1 MPSCKEGYPNYSIPV
16 NSTRNVEEPKIL
28 VVEDDAVARMDVK
41 LALERAGYGVVGMT
55 GSGEEA
61 LVLAD
66 RLAPDIVLMD
76 IMLEGDMDGLEA
88 AGELRNRFDIPVIY
102 LTVVVDEETLHWAK
116 VTGPFG
122 YLVKPVDHNE
132 LRSAI
137 EVGLYKHQM
146 ERELRKAKLAAEAA
160 TRAKAS
166 FLATVSHELRTPM
179 TGVLGMTELLLMSDL
194 AEPYRENVRLIKES
208 SMGLLSVLN
217 QIIDY
222 SKLETSSLT
231 ARVMDFRLEDLVTGI
246 LSQHRRSAAAKGV
259 SLDYSIDPAMPGWV
273 RGDPAKLRQV
283 IGNLISNGV
292 KFTPS
297 GQVLV
302 DVSRAEEGDCPDSGD
317 GGLAVQILVRDTGVG
332 IPADKLDDIFESFR
346 QSEDHLNH
354 ASGSL
359 GLGLAIAVR
368 LVDFLGGSLRCSS
381 EEGKGSVFSVSLPL
395 ECSPYESTSP
405 SASVLSA
412 NSPLEGVRILVA
424 EDDLVNQRYLVRLLE
439 KMGCAVTLAETGIQA
454 VDALKAADF
463 DLVLMDVE
471 MPEMD
476 GIEATRRVRNP
487 ETGCLDPAVPIV
499 ALTARAMWGDEQRCI
514 HAGMDDYVS
523 KPVDVDTVAAI
534 IQSTLEKE

>member
-1 MPSCKEGYPNYSIPV
+1 MPTNKV
-16 NSTRNVEEPKIL
+16 L
-28 VVEDDAVARMDVK
+28 VVEDDALAQYDVK

-61 LVLAD
+61 LFLAD

-76 IMLEGDMDGLEA
+76 ILLEGEMDGLEA

-146 ERELRKAKLAAEAA
+146 ERELRKAKQAAEAA
-160 TRAKAS
+160 SRAKAS

-194 AEPYRENVRLIKES
+194 GEPYRENVRLIKES

-231 ARVMDFRLEDLVTGI
+231 RREMDFRLEDLITGI
-246 LSQHRRSAAAKGV
+246 LSQHGRAAKAKGV
-259 SLDYSIDPAMPGWV
+259 DLQYSMDPAIPDWV

-283 IGNLISNGV
+283 VGNLIANAV

-302 DVSRAEEGDCPDSGD
+302 DATLAGKGGGVQPGE
-317 GGLAVQILVRDTGVG
+317 GGLAVQILVTDSGVG
-332 IPADKLDDIFESFR
+332 IAREKLEQIFESFR
-346 QSEDHLNH
+346 QGEDHLHH
-354 ASGSL
+354 ATGGL
-359 GLGLAIAVR
+359 GLGLAIASR
-368 LVDFLGGSLRCSS
+368 LVEFLGGALHCSS
-381 EEGKGSVFSVSLPL
+381 EEGKGSVFSVSVPL
-395 ECSPYESTSP
+395 ERSPYETSSP
-405 SASVLSA
+405 SASVLGEA
-412 NSPLEGVRILVA
+412 SPLKGVRVLVA

-439 KMGCAVTLAETGIQA
+439 KMGCAVTLAEDGARA
-454 VDALKAADF
+454 VDALRKDAF

-471 MPEMD
+471 MPVMD
-476 GIEATRRVRNP
+476 GIEATRLVRDAS
-487 ETGCLDPAVPIV
+487 TGCLNPAVPIV
-499 ALTARAMWGDEQRCI
+499 ALTARAMWGDEQRCM
-514 HAGMDDYVS
+514 HAGMDGYLS

-534 IQSTLEKE
+534 IQSTLKKE

>member
-1 MPSCKEGYPNYSIPV
+1 MPSN
-16 NSTRNVEEPKIL
+16 KIL
-28 VVEDDAVARMDVK
+28 VVEDDAVAQLDVK
-41 LALERAGYGVVGMT
+41 LALERAGYGVIGMT

-76 IMLEGDMDGLEA
+76 IRLEGEMDGLEA
-88 AGELRNRFDIPVIY
+88 ASELRNRFDIPVIY

-160 TRAKAS
+160 SRAKAS

-194 AEPYRENVRLIKES
+194 DEPYRENVRLIKES

-231 ARVMDFRLEDLVTGI
+231 ARMMDFRLEDMVTGI
-246 LSQHRRSAAAKGV
+246 LSQHRRPAAAKGV
-259 SLDYSIDPAMPGWV
+259 SLEYTIDPAIPDWV

-283 IGNLISNGV
+283 VGNLIANGV
-292 KFTPS
+292 KFTPA

-302 DVSRAEEGDCPDSGD
+302 DISMADTGDQAARENGK
-317 GGLAVQILVRDTGVG
+317 LAVQILVRDSGVG
-332 IPADKLDDIFESFR
+332 IPREKLDEIFESFR
-346 QSEDHLNH
+346 QGEDHLH
-354 ASGSL
+354 HSSGGL
-359 GLGLAIAVR
+359 GLGLAIAGR
-368 LVDFLGGSLRCSS
+368 LVEFLGGSLRCSS
-381 EEGKGSVFSVSLPL
+381 EEGKGSVFSVCVPL
-395 ECSPYESTSP
+395 EYSPFEASSP
-405 SASVLSA
+405 SASVLGVD
-412 NSPLEGVRILVA
+412 SPLKDIRILVA

-439 KMGCAVTLAETGIQA
+439 KMGCAVTLAETGTQA
-454 VDALKAADF
+454 VDALKKDSF

-476 GIEATRRVRNP
+476 GIEATRCIRDRQ
-487 ETGCLDPAVPIV
+487 TGCLDPSVPIV

-534 IQSTLEKE
+534 IQSTLKKE

>member
-1 MPSCKEGYPNYSIPV
+1 MPTN
-16 NSTRNVEEPKIL
+16 KIL
-28 VVEDDAVARMDVK
+28 VVEDDAVAQLDIR
-41 LALERAGYGVVGMT
+41 LALERAGYGVIGMT

-76 IMLEGDMDGLEA
+76 IMLEGEMDGLEA

-122 YLVKPVDHNE
+122 YLVKPVDHLE

-160 TRAKAS
+160 SRAKAS

-194 AEPYRENVRLIKES
+194 GEPYRESVGLIKES
-208 SMGLLSVLN
+208 SVALLSVLN

-231 ARVMDFRLEDLVTGI
+231 ARVMDFRLEDMITGI
-246 LSQHRRSAAAKGV
+246 LSQHRRPASAKGV
-259 SLDYSIDPAMPGWV
+259 SLEYSIDPKIPDWV

-283 IGNLISNGV
+283 VGNLIGNAV
-292 KFTPS
+292 KYTPA
-297 GQVLV
+297 GHVMV
-302 DVSRAEEGDCPDSGD
+302 DVSPAGKGDYALGD
-317 GGLAVQILVRDTGVG
+317 ENGLPMQILVRDSGVG
-332 IPADKLDDIFESFR
+332 IPRDKLGEIFESFR
-346 QSEDHLNH
+346 QGEDHLHH
-354 ASGSL
+354 ATGGL
-359 GLGLAIAVR
+359 GLGLAIAGR
-368 LVDFLGGSLRCSS
+368 LVEFLGGSLRCSS
-381 EEGKGSVFSVSLPL
+381 EEGKGSVFSVTVPL
-395 ECSPYESTSP
+395 ERSPYEASSP
-405 SASVLSA
+405 SASVLGEG
-412 NSPLEGVRILVA
+412 SPLKGVRVLVA

-439 KMGCAVTLAETGIQA
+439 KMGCEAKLAETGTQA
-454 VDALKAADF
+454 VDALKENPF

-471 MPEMD
+471 MPVMD
-476 GIEATRRVRNP
+476 GIEATRRIRDP

-514 HAGMDDYVS
+514 HAGMNDYVS
-523 KPVDVDTVAAI
+523 KPVDIDSVAAI
-534 IQSTLEKE
+534 IQSTLKKE